1 MLGRQ
6 DRDQGTLFITGSLK
20 DLIPDDHILKRVDKI
35 LDLSWLR
42 KEVEDCYCLD
52 NGRPGI
58 DPEAAVRLMLAGFFQ
73 GIVLDR
79 KLMREAQVNIAI
91 RWFAGYRLDEEL
103 PDPSSFTRIRQR
115 WGPERFRFIFQK
127 IVEACIAHGLVG
139 GETMHIDAT
148 LIRAD
153 VSWASMSAEH
163 AEKVL
168 AENPS
173 ADDSKEASSK
183 ENTSDTQEVAHR
195 RAKSEKPK
203 KRSKTD
209 LDCTL
214 ATSRKNEKLEPR
226 YKQHSATDDKAGV
239 IMYVD
244 ATTGETNE
252 GTKLIEALDQ
262 VEAITGKKIDRATAD
277 AGYAHPMNY
286 QALEERGIDAIIPPP
301 RERKKPKNIPLR
313 RFKYDGKHEIVRC
326 PGDKTL
332 QRSTRRANGWVY
344 RAKACD
350 CRQCPLRQ
358 RCVPRTAKARTVL
371 IVDGYEALLRAR
383 RRRYRWDED
392 TMNWYSRHRWRAE
405 GIHGEAKTQHGL
417 RRAARRGLANVAI
430 QVYLTA
436 TVMNLKRLAAFLFR
450 FLLLCVRGLGRSDDS
465 RATLPAASRPMGH
478 FRQNPPGRAQ
488 AA

>member
-1 MLGRQ
+1 
-6 DRDQGTLFITGSLK
+6 
-20 DLIPDDHILKRVDKI
+20 
-35 LDLSWLR
+35 
-42 KEVEDCYCLD
+42 
-52 NGRPGI
+52 
-58 DPEAAVRLMLAGFFQ
+58 
-73 GIVLDR
+73 
-79 KLMREAQVNIAI
+79 
-91 RWFAGYRLDEEL
+91 
-103 PDPSSFTRIRQR
+103 
-115 WGPERFRFIFQK
+115 
-127 IVEACIAHGLVG
+127 
-139 GETMHIDAT
+139 
-148 LIRAD
+148 
-153 VSWASMSAEH
+153 
-163 AEKVL
+163 
-168 AENPS
+168 
-173 ADDSKEASSK
+173 
-183 ENTSDTQEVAHR
+183 
-195 RAKSEKPK
+195 
-203 KRSKTD
+203 
-209 LDCTL
+209 
-214 ATSRKNEKLEPR
+214 
-226 YKQHSATDDKAGV
+226 
-239 IMYVD
+239 MYVD

-252 GTKLIEALDQ
+252 GTKLIETLEQ
-262 VEAITGKKIDRATAD
+262 VEAITGKKIERATAD

-286 QALEERGIDAIIPPP
+286 QALEERGTEAIIPPP
-301 RERKKPKNIPLR
+301 RERKKPKNLPLR

-392 TMNWYSRHRWRAE
+392 TKNWYSRHRWRAE
-405 GIHGEAKTQHGL
+405 GIHGEAKAQHGL

-465 RATLPAASRPMGH
+465 RVTLPAASRSMGNC
-478 FRQNPPGRAQ
+478 RQNPPGRAQ